1 MEQLFATFMSLFK
14 GGKGKGILFL
24 ALTLSPLLTSSQHIT
39 HVDTAF
45 IIPPKTKCAIK
56 KCKRQGSIYTIS
68 AWICTK
74 HSKIRCI
81 RA

>member
-1 MEQLFATFMSLFK
+1 MERLFATFMSLFK

-24 ALTLSPLLTSSQHIT
+24 VLTLFPLLTSSQHIT
-39 HVDTAF
+39 HVDT
-45 IIPPKTKCAIK
+45 PPKTKCAVK
-56 KCKRQGSIYTIS
+56 ACKRQGSIYTIS